1 MSNYKRQPKK
11 SNGLTP
17 YKGKSIEA
25 KMFEKILIANRGEV
39 ALRIIRACKELN
51 VKTVAVY
58 SEADKESLHL
68 KFADETH
75 FIGPAQPTQSYLNIS
90 KIIEI
95 AKKSHCDAIHPGYGF
110 LAQIPAFAAVCE
122 KNKIKFIGPSSKV
135 LKKMGNKLVAR
146 KTMAK
151 AGLPVIP
158 ATLDVIKD
166 LDEAK
171 DVAEELGYPVILKAV
186 YGGGGRGMRVVA
198 KRSELNKAF
207 ELARLEAETSFG
219 NSQIYMEKQLTNP
232 RHIEFQILA
241 DEKGNVIHL
250 GERECSIQRKHQKLM
265 EETPSPMMTEE
276 LREKM
281 GKAAIRAAKTVNYT
295 NAGTV
300 EFLVDK
306 RGEFYFLEMN
316 TRLQVEHL
324 ITEMV
329 TGVDIVK
336 AQIGIA
342 AGENLQY
349 KQEDI
354 TMYGHAINC
363 RINAEDP
370 EKDFAPCP
378 GTITA
383 YRAPGGPGVRVDSA
397 LYVGYTVPVFYDSL
411 IAKLAVWGKSREEA
425 ICRLRNALQE
435 YQIEGVE
442 TTIPLLKRIVEDERF
457 VKGEIDTGFLK
468 DRVEVFAFEKPL
480 KNEDIAAVI
489 AVLIFSKRSKVSRAI
504 IPERKVMTASRWKFS
519 EKKRLDFSD
528 YRWGI

>member
-1 MSNYKRQPKK
+1 
-11 SNGLTP
+11 
-17 YKGKSIEA
+17 
-25 KMFEKILIANRGEV
+25 MFKKILIANRGEV
-39 ALRIIRACKELN
+39 ALRIIRACKELD

-75 FIGPAQPTQSYLNIS
+75 FIGAAQPSQSYLNID
-90 KIIEI
+90 KIIEV
-95 AKKSHCDAIHPGYGF
+95 AKKSQCDAIHPGYGF
-110 LAQIPAFAAVCE
+110 LAQIPAFATACE

-151 AGLPVIP
+151 AGVPVIP
-158 ATLDVIKD
+158 GTMDAIED
-166 LDEAK
+166 LEEAK
-171 DVAEELGYPVILKAV
+171 DAAEKLGYPVILKAV

-198 KRSELNKAF
+198 DKSEMDKTF
-207 ELARLEAETSFG
+207 ELARLEAQTSFG
-219 NSQIYMEKQLTNP
+219 SSQVYMEKQLTNP

-276 LREKM
+276 LRKTM
-281 GKAAIRAAKTVNYT
+281 GNTTILAAKTVNYT

-300 EFLVDK
+300 EYLVDK
-306 RGEFYFLEMN
+306 NGKFYFLEMN

-336 AQIGIA
+336 AQIRIA
-342 AGENLQY
+342 AGETLQY
-349 KQEDI
+349 KQGDI
-354 TMYGHAINC
+354 TMHGHAINC

-383 YRAPGGPGVRVDSA
+383 YRVPGGPGVRVDSA

-411 IAKLAVWGKSREEA
+411 IAKLAVWGENREEA
-425 ICRLRNALQE
+425 IRRLRNALEE

-468 DRVEVFAFEKPL
+468 DRIEIFAFEKRL

-489 AVLIFSKRSKVSRAI
+489 AALIFSKRSKLSRALL
-504 IPERKVMTASRWKFS
+504 PERKFTAASRWKFS
-519 EKKRLDFSD
+519 EKRPIDFSA